1 MESKYEYEYVVFW
14 LRYKNSNFILN
25 IEGNL
30 GGFYVIKL
38 DDYFLKIVGNLNVI
52 LKKIVVEFWNLNFG
66 NLEIFVF
73 FLVSIFIKLFFLMNR
88 NYYI

>member
-1 MESKYEYEYVVFW
+1 M
-14 LRYKNSNFILN
+14 N